1 MGFWKQLKIC
11 STPENAK
18 MNATS
23 SGHAAIQQCL
33 QEEVSVMSSLAE
45 LLKQE
50 QSALV
55 ESDIVQL
62 NDFTQSKGQLVVKMT
77 ELEKK
82 RNSFLSE
89 LGFNADIDG
98 MQTYLQQADDAQT
111 VAKHWDALLQ
121 LTVQAKEDNRTNGSL
136 INRRLSLNQATL
148 NLLQQ
153 NTNQA
158 GSMYGP
164 NGQSTVKSTPGKGY
178 IAT

>member
-1 MGFWKQLKIC
+1 
-11 STPENAK
+11 
-18 MNATS
+18 MNTRS
-23 SGHAAIQQCL
+23 SGHTAIELCL
-33 QEEVSVMSSLAE
+33 QEEVSIMSSLAE
-45 LLKQE
+45 LLKKE
-50 QSALV
+50 QTALI
-55 ESDIVQL
+55 ESDVIQL
-62 NDFTQSKGQLVVKMT
+62 NDFTQSKGQLVVQMT

-82 RNSFLSE
+82 RNAYLQE
-89 LGFNADIDG
+89 LGYKTDIDG
-98 MQTYLQQADDAQT
+98 MQAYLQATAMQNSAQ
-111 VAKHWDALLQ
+111 HWDTLLQ
-121 LTVQAKEDNRTNGSL
+121 LTAQAKEDNRANGLL

>member
-1 MGFWKQLKIC
+1 
-11 STPENAK
+11 

-23 SGHAAIQQCL
+23 SGHTAIQQCL
-33 QEEVSVMSSLAE
+33 QEEVSVMATLAD

-50 QSALV
+50 QAALV

-82 RNSFLSE
+82 RNSFLNE
-89 LGFNADIDG
+89 LGFNADMAG
-98 MQTYLQQADDAQT
+98 MQTYLQQADIAQT
-111 VAKHWDALLQ
+111 SAQDWNTLLQ
-121 LTVQAKEDNRTNGSL
+121 LTAQAKEDNRNNGLL

-148 NLLQQ
+148 HLLQQ
-153 NTNQA
+153 NNNQA

-164 NGQSTVKSTPGKGY
+164 NGQSTIKSTPGKGY

>member
-1 MGFWKQLKIC
+1 
-11 STPENAK
+11 
-18 MNATS
+18 MNATG
-23 SGHAAIQQCL
+23 SGHSAIQQCL
-33 QEEVSVMSSLAE
+33 QEEVSIMSSLAD

-50 QSALV
+50 QAALV

-82 RNSFLSE
+82 RNSFLNE
-89 LGFNADIDG
+89 LGFNADIEG
-98 MQTYLQQADDAQT
+98 MQAYLQQADVAQT
-111 VAKHWDALLQ
+111 SAQDWDALLQ
-121 LTVQAKEDNRTNGSL
+121 LTVQAKEDNRTNGLL

-148 NLLQQ
+148 HLLQK
-153 NTNQA
+153 NNNQA

-164 NGQSTVKSTPGKGY
+164 NGQSTVKTTLGKGY

>member
-1 MGFWKQLKIC
+1 
-11 STPENAK
+11 
-18 MNATS
+18 MNARS

-33 QEEVSVMSSLAE
+33 QEEVSIMTSLAD

-50 QSALV
+50 QSALI
-55 ESDIVQL
+55 ESDVVQL
-62 NDFTQSKGQLVVKMT
+62 NDFTQSKGQLVIKMT

-82 RNSFLSE
+82 RNSFLSD
-89 LGFNADIDG
+89 LGFNTDLEG
-98 MQTYLQQADDAQT
+98 MQAYLAQAAQVGDAAIDTQDS
-111 VAKHWDALLQ
+111 ARHWDALLE